1 MNEYYTK
8 MRGVWEELSAMNDL
22 PKFTSINEEITN
34 FLQALARQT
43 EEQKLF
49 QFLNGLDEVYANQR
63 SQILLM
69 SPLSSVEFVCSML
82 QQEELQR

>member
-1 MNEYYTK
+1 
-8 MRGVWEELSAMNDL
+8 MNDL
-22 PKFTSINEEITN
+22 PKFTSVNEEITN

-49 QFLNGLDEVYANQR
+49 QFLNGLGEVYANQR

-82 QQEELQR
+82 